1 MKEFFTIKAFERC
14 RIFKVVLC
22 IIDLVIGIVLA
33 FEIPEF
39 IDAVRMDYL
48 KDLIFF
54 CSLTCIFIFI
64 VLLIILLNCIIKDAQ
79 DDIVPALS
87 EIPKE

>member
-22 IIDLVIGIVLA
+22 IIDLAIGIVLA
-33 FEIPEF
+33 FEITEF

-54 CSLTCIFIFI
+54 CFLTCIFIFI
-64 VLLIILLNCIIKDAQ
+64 MLLIILLNCIIKDAQ
-79 DDIVPALS
+79 DDIAPVLS
-87 EIPKE
+87 ESSKE

>member
-54 CSLTCIFIFI
+54 CFLTCIFIFI
-64 VLLIILLNCIIKDAQ
+64 VLLIILLNYIIKDAQ
-79 DDIVPALS
+79 DDIVPTLS
-87 EIPKE
+87 ESSKE